1 MYKLKQF
8 DIKTNIFK
16 HTGSAVMNNYI
27 EYTKREG
34 FLGISFW
41 IMNQYFCIYTELWSN
56 DTSFTKYWLNSF
68 GKQCRLETYNTDF
81 SSCKFKIDWRLMNI
95 PDLRPIMN
103 IQGLRLTNEY
113 SRLKID

>member
-41 IMNQYFCIYTELWSN
+41 IMNQYFCIYTEL
-56 DTSFTKYWLNSF
+56 
-68 GKQCRLETYNTDF
+68 
-81 SSCKFKIDWRLMNI
+81 
-95 PDLRPIMN
+95 
-103 IQGLRLTNEY
+103 
-113 SRLKID
+113 